1 MGDLT
6 KERFD
11 QLLGWLDA
19 DRDAAALKYERI
31 RLRITKV
38 LVSRGCC
45 EAETC
50 VDETIDRVA
59 AKTDWLILN
68 YVGDPTLYF
77 YGVAQRVHKEHLRK
91 TFRSDPPP
99 TEMDPM
105 NSEEREQ
112 LLDCLDACMEHLP
125 EDNASLAIR
134 YYEGEKQ
141 AKIYNRKKM
150 AAELEITLDALRI
163 RAHRIRLELK
173 KCVLKCLEEAPAH

>member
-6 KERFD
+6 KESFD
-11 QLLGWLDA
+11 RLLDWLDA
-19 DRDAAALKYERI
+19 DRDTAALKFERI

-59 AKTDWLILN
+59 GKTDWLILN

-91 TFRSDPPP
+91 TFRPDPPI
-99 TEMDPM
+99 ERDPIDV
-105 NSEEREQ
+105 EQREQ
-112 LLDCLDACMEHLP
+112 QLDCLDACMEHLL
-125 EDNASLAIR
+125 EDNASLALR
-134 YYEGEKQ
+134 YYKGEKQ
-141 AKIYNRKKM
+141 AKIYNRKQL
-150 AAELEITLDALRI
+150 AAELGITLDALRI

-173 KCVLKCLEEAPAH
+173 KCVLQCLEEAPAH